1 MLEKH
6 ARQPIELQDRDAE
19 ILRGLLDSRLLTLSH
34 IVAMYFD
41 GRDEAGKKRVQKLKA
56 AGLIGERK
64 RKVYEPSVLFLTRQG
79 FTALDAG
86 GHLNGF
92 PQMTWPSLEK
102 RLHVSDR
109 TLRHE
114 LEVADVKAAFTQA
127 LRSTPNHTLAEFST
141 WPLLF
146 QFKASHD
153 GGAPVDV
160 KPDAFVRIR
169 ETDADGIYEH
179 TFFLEVDRSTESL
192 ETLHLKALRYLDY
205 YRRGG
210 LAVKAGRSR
219 SEYKDFPFRVLMI
232 FKTDERRDNVAKMLL
247 AGNPPILT
255 MVWLTTMREVA
266 EGPLGPAWIRPSDFR
281 NSLHASTANKTQ
293 LLKTN

>member
-1 MLEKH
+1 MTLGETKTS
-6 ARQPIELQDRDAE
+6 IELQDRDAE
-19 ILRGLLDSRLLTLSH
+19 ILRGLLDSRLLTLGH

-41 GRDEAGKKRVQKLKA
+41 GRDEAGKKRIQKLKA
-56 AGLIGERK
+56 AGFIAERK

-79 FTALDAG
+79 FSILDAG

-114 LEVADVKAAFTQA
+114 LEVANVKAAFTQA
-127 LRSTPNHTLAEFST
+127 LRSTPNHTLTEFST

-146 QFKASHD
+146 QFEASHD
-153 GGAPVDV
+153 RAVPVLV
-160 KPDAFVRIR
+160 KPDAFVRVH
-169 ETDADGIYEH
+169 ETDADGVYEH
-179 TFFLEVDRSTESL
+179 TFFVEVDRSTESL

-210 LAVKAGRSR
+210 LAVNAGRPR

-232 FKTDERRDNVAKMLL
+232 FKTEERRDNVVRMLL
-247 AGNPPILT
+247 AGDPPILT
-255 MVWLTTMREVA
+255 LVWLTTMKEVTA
-266 EGPLGPAWIRPSDFR
+266 EPHGSIWIRPKDFPKNKNDGMDIVVPR
-281 NSLHASTANKTQ
+281 VSLF
-293 LLKTN
+293 